1 MKNSNWCDDI
11 YGLNSSNT
19 TFTYEHDSLYR
30 EYAATSIGDLI
41 DKLVDMVKRLN
52 EESEGIEAEK
62 SSVEDQLETANE
74 ARDKVVDALE
84 GSIALLT
91 NARDILEK

>member
-1 MKNSNWCDDI
+1 MANKVWCDDI

-41 DKLVDMVKRLN
+41 DKMQERIAKLEEFEDKLN
-52 EESEGIEAEK
+52 EIRA
-62 SSVEDQLETANE
+62 
-74 ARDKVVDALE
+74 
-84 GSIALLT
+84 
-91 NARDILEK
+91 IL

>member
-1 MKNSNWCDDI
+1 MTNKVWCDDI

>member
-19 TFTYEHDSLYR
+19 TFTSEHDSLYR

-41 DKLVDMVKRLN
+41 DKMQDR
-52 EESEGIEAEK
+52 IEKLLER
-62 SSVEDQLETANE
+62 VEDLEM
-74 ARDKVVDALE
+74 L
-84 GSIALLT
+84 
-91 NARDILEK
+91 